1 MEGRIALQAVGVRN
15 LAGNVTLR
23 PEDEIFERI

>member
-1 MEGRIALQAVGVRN
+1 MEGWIALQAVGVRN

-23 PEDEIFERI
+23 AKDEIFEHA